1 MRLLVG
7 MALPTTL
14 SMKAT
19 LTLGQSRLG
28 DNLALNNCLNANIKV
43 KYEEMRPRAKVV
55 IPFTDLDLGMDIMV
69 NYNMEE
75 PEERGW

>member
-1 MRLLVG
+1 
-7 MALPTTL
+7 
-14 SMKAT
+14 MKAT
-19 LTLGQSRLG
+19 LTLGQSRLE
-28 DNLALNNCLNANIKV
+28 DNQSHSNCLNADIKV

-69 NYNMEE
+69 NYNIGE

>member
-1 MRLLVG
+1 MRLLAG
-7 MALPTTL
+7 MVLPTIL
-14 SMKAT
+14 STKAT
-19 LTLGQSRLG
+19 LTLGQLRLE
-28 DNLALNNCLNANIKV
+28 DNLALNICLNADIKV

>member
-1 MRLLVG
+1 MRLLAG
-7 MALPTTL
+7 MVLPTIL
-14 SMKAT
+14 STKAT
-19 LTLGQSRLG
+19 LTLGQLRLE
-28 DNLALNNCLNANIKV
+28 DNLALNICLNADIKV
-43 KYEEMRPRAKVV
+43 KYEEMRPRARVV